1 MSESTAEVQSLKQY
15 HITNNDV
22 QPRDTTLDLQQI
34 IGLYGRRA
42 KAYQKGAGNKY
53 LCSVGDDWFC
63 VVRSR
68 GNTYRLIGR
77 VSCNVAV
84 VKHTTH
90 YDIYASGTLADMVS
104 KYKCLVHT
112 LSMSWS
118 MALM

>member
-1 MSESTAEVQSLKQY
+1 MSVSIAEAPNLKQY

-22 QPRDTTLDLQQI
+22 SPRDTTLDLQQI

-63 VVRSR
+63 VVKSR

-77 VSCNVAV
+77 VSCDVLV
-84 VKHTTH
+84 LKHTTH
-90 YDIYASGTLADMVS
+90 YDIYASGTLSDMVS

-118 MALM
+118 TVLM